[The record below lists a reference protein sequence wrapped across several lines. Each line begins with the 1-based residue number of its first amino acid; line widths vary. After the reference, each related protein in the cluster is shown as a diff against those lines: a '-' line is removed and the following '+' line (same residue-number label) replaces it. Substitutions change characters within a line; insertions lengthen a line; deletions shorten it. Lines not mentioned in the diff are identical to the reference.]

1 MGHILLGGERSIT
14 IGLVC
19 FAIVTIVTFVV
30 AAVVDDQTR
39 KSSDQKKIL
48 VQRRVR
54 ASTTGALNTAIYSVR
69 RFEAF
74 IASRFDT
81 IPNISA
87 PARVRSAGQVF
98 PELAVLA
105 NQLLTAD
112 NPVLLLYSFPGA
124 VTAQVFPSGSVG
136 ADLLNSSLRDSVL
149 HSAATGNILV
159 ESPRAVNGSY
169 GIVIRVPIYNSSTD
183 FDPAVTWWGNA
194 VGSVAASKMLALM
207 VQRDG
212 TIAGT
217 NWNVRIT
224 MGVGAAGVVMVDERT
239 TNADPPMRAA
249 DFVDAIVLSAN
260 STWVYEYWDLHPDVI
275 WLHTWHRVIVL
286 ALVPISVAVVV
297 MAWAN
302 VVYALA
308 MREYSGADHAPKN
321 PPMAM
326 AMVGIAHGSELWVMC
341 PDVLLD
347 AEARLQQRVLLIAE
361 AHRAYVARTTA
372 QHSHTLVTRSI
383 DAAIHLSFTL
393 VEDLQRNPI
402 MMELGGSGRGS
413 GGGSQ
418 KIFIKPLQVVC
429 TVHWCKDVQVACDKF
444 EDDQMITYE
453 GRSVLFASRLYSY
466 AIDRNDG
473 GQILISRDT
482 WELAKGMRGVST
494 SFYDEVHFRQML
506 IPQEVFTITD
516 PSSELLHKA
525 TITAKLA
532 AAVHRDY
539 IAHAI
544 LDRSSSDELALMRD
558 ATEDAFRVMQPQ
570 RSVNSSDRDRANL
583 PSRENPYLFPE
594 ITQEH
599 KNMFA
604 LLFEPMADAYTQY
617 EFNDLLYL
625 FQHYYNSFVTLLKPI
640 AVAER
645 DNILRKLSVL
655 FALPQ
660 RQLLG
665 HIAVISV
672 LQNLGARGMKR
683 NAPLRDDN
691 SDSMFNPDSR
701 HQTKYSANNPPSSDT
716 GSIAA
721 GHSVSSRQDLGGF

>member
-1 MGHILLGGERSIT
+1 MRYRFLGGDKSFILW
-14 IGLVC
+14 ICC
-19 FAIVTIVTFVV
+19 FTVVAIVTFVV
-30 AAVVDDQTR
+30 AAVVDDESR
-39 KSSDQKKIL
+39 KSTEQKRAL
-48 VQRRVR
+48 VERRVR
-54 ASTTGALNTAIYSVR
+54 ATTAGALNTAIYSVR
-69 RFEAF
+69 RLEAF

-81 IPNISA
+81 VPNISA
-87 PARVRSAGQVF
+87 PARDRIVGQIF

-105 NQLLTAD
+105 SQLLIPT

-124 VTAQVFPSGSVG
+124 VTAQVYPSGNVG
-136 ADLLNSSLRDSVL
+136 SDLLNSTLRDSVL

-159 ESPRAVNGSY
+159 ESPRTVNGTY
-169 GIVIRVPIYNSSTD
+169 GIIIRVPIYNSSTE
-183 FDPAVTWWGNA
+183 FTPSLTWWGNA
-194 VGSVAASKMLALM
+194 VGSVTVGKMLALM
-207 VQRDG
+207 QQHDG
-212 TIAGT
+212 TIAGSE
-217 NWNVRIT
+217 WNVRIT
-224 MGVGAAGVVMVDERT
+224 MGVGAAGVLMIDER
-239 TNADPPMRAA
+239 NKNPNPPSGPA
-249 DFVDAIVLSAN
+249 DFIDVIVLSAN
-260 STWVYEYWDLHPDVI
+260 STWVYEYWDLSPDVI
-275 WLHTWHRVIVL
+275 WLHTWHRCVVL
-286 ALVPISVAVVV
+286 ALVPIAVSVVLV
-297 MAWAN
+297 AWAN
-302 VVYALA
+302 VVYAMA
-308 MREYSGADHAPKN
+308 MREYSGSDHAPKN

-326 AMVGIAHGSELWVMC
+326 ATIGIAHAAELWVMC

-347 AEARLQQRVLLIAE
+347 AEDRLRQRVLLIAE
-361 AHRAYVARTTA
+361 AHRAYVSRATA
-372 QHSHTLVTRSI
+372 QHSYTLVTRSI

-393 VEDLQRNPI
+393 IEDLQRNPI
-402 MMELGGSGRGS
+402 MMELGSSGSGKSDR
-413 GGGSQ
+413 SQ

-429 TVHWCKDVQVACDKF
+429 TVHWCKDVQVACDKVD
-444 EDDQMITYE
+444 DDQMIFYE

-466 AIDRNDG
+466 AISRNDG
-473 GQILISRDT
+473 GQVLISKDT

-506 IPQEVFTITD
+506 IPQEVFSITD
-516 PSSELLHKA
+516 PGSELMRKA
-525 TITAKLA
+525 AITAKIA
-532 AAVHRDY
+532 SATHRDY

-544 LDRSSSDELALMRD
+544 LDRSSNDELAAMRD
-558 ATEDAFRVMQPQ
+558 ATEDAFQVMQPQ
-570 RSVNSSDRDRANL
+570 RSVNSSDRDRAGL

-672 LQNLGARGMKR
+672 LQNLGARGDKKH
-683 NAPLRDDN
+683 AQIRDDN
-691 SDSMFNPDSR
+691 SDSVFNAER
-701 HQTKYSANNPPSSDT
+701 QQVKYSANPPSSDT